1 MAGKQ
6 PQPNYECDM
15 HCHTVRSDGNDTP
28 AELIENAVRVGMRVI
43 AITDHD
49 IDPPRTIKNEE
60 GQEVDIIEYARK
72 KGLELVLGDEFSCDT
87 YVDDVHIIGYNL
99 DWDHSWVKEEV
110 LRAKASKSEA
120 YRELC
125 EVLTAKGM
133 PIDWDKEILEYVDPE
148 GNKKTR
154 APDEVQRKHIF
165 EAMANKGYTST
176 WSEAKLLV
184 RDNPELNVRRR
195 KIDPLAAIKLIKACG
210 GIAVLAHPYLI
221 DEEIIYPDGR
231 QYTRDEYINRL
242 LQAGIEGMEAAYPYS
257 KTSYKGTLTDAEAKA
272 EIKEKYQG
280 KVKFFSGGSDY
291 HNDGKKGVKNPRFI
305 GEGGI
310 SYREYKAI
318 FG

>member
-1 MAGKQ
+1 MGKM
-6 PQPNYECDM
+6 PKPNYECDM

-28 AELIENAVRVGMRVI
+28 AELIENAVQVGMKAI

-49 IDPPRTIKNEE
+49 IDPPRTIVNEE
-60 GQEVDIIEYARK
+60 GREVDIIEYARG

-99 DWDHSWVKEEV
+99 DWDHPLVREEV
-110 LRAKASKSEA
+110 RRAKASKSEA

-133 PIDWDKEILEYVDPE
+133 PLDWEKEILMYRDTE
-148 GNKKTR
+148 GKMKTR

-195 KIDPLAAIKLIKACG
+195 KIAPFAAIKLIKTCG
-210 GIAVLAHPYLI
+210 GLAVLAHPYLI
-221 DEEIIYPDGR
+221 DEEIVYPDGR
-231 QYTRDEYINRL
+231 RYSRDEYIHRL
-242 LQAGIEGMEAAYPYS
+242 LEAGIDGLEAAYPYS

-272 EIKEKYQG
+272 EIKEKYRG

-310 SYREYKAI
+310 SYREFKAI
-318 FG
+318 FA